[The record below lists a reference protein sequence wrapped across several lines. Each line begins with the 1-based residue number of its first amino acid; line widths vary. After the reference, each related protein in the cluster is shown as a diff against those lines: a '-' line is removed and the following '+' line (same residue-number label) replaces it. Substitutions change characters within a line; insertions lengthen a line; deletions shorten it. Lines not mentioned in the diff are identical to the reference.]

1 MKAIRQICV
10 ATILS
15 LGLAVSVLAGHIDTT
30 GAPAPE
36 PPPPASTSATS
47 TAATIVLTVVRL
59 IYR

>member
-1 MKAIRQICV
+1 MKTLRQICV

-15 LGLAVSVLAGHIDTT
+15 LTLAVSVLAGHIDTT

-36 PPPPASTSATS
+36 PPAPSTSTTS
-47 TAATIVLTVVRL
+47 TTVVLMILSL